1 MQGRFLL
8 ENFFV
13 LAAFNCEVQRRTPLP
28 DKRTRGASVSGLGFR
43 GLLNWRFLTGHST
56 GFRVIM
62 VAIF

>member
-28 DKRTRGASVSGLGFR
+28 DKRTRGASHS
-43 GLLNWRFLTGHST
+43 GHSI
-56 GFRVIM
+56 GFRV
-62 VAIF
+62 